1 MRKPRRKPCGF
12 SDMSLQQEL
21 RDYNKAR
28 TRVSPGSL
36 SRDAVCGNTR
46 RMWGGGTRGEK
57 DSWLR
62 TTAASAC
69 TAQAGLRK
77 GVVEILCDDKAR
89 EGQKGSFSSV
99 ISFLTSSQ
107 PWDRAG
113 PQSWSGCSGGWG

>member
-1 MRKPRRKPCGF
+1 MVFLTC
-12 SDMSLQQEL
+12 L
-21 RDYNKAR
+21 YNKSSETTTKQGPESLLEAFHVTLCVETRGECGEAAR
-28 TRVSPGSL
+28 
-36 SRDAVCGNTR
+36 
-46 RMWGGGTRGEK
+46 RGEK

-77 GVVEILCDDKAR
+77 GVVEILSDDKAR

-107 PWDRAG
+107 PWDRAAAAVG
-113 PQSWSGCSGGWG
+113 DGDEGEHLCL